1 MGGGGEDANWRWSE
15 LVSGAPETSWPGW
28 RFAKFS
34 WGIGG
39 IELRPV
45 GLRPVGLSI
54 GGEEGEVA
62 L

>member
-1 MGGGGEDANWRWSE
+1 
-15 LVSGAPETSWPGW
+15 VSGAPETSWPGW